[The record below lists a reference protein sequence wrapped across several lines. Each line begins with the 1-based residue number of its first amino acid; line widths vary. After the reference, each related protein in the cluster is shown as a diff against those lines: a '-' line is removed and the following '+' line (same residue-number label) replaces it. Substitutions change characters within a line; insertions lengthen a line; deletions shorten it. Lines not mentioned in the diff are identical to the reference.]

1 MSDKNFLSWVG
12 FKGEDEKT
20 TTPTGNAL
28 ERIRDLEAQLADL
41 RSRRDITSLTKE
53 EFEILATETAMTII
67 KSAQGR
73 ESKAAALAQKVLNES
88 TKTAKENVETS
99 EAKARQILAGA
110 EARGRKYI
118 EAAESE
124 AAETKTKAE
133 RDAEELISSKKREAG
148 QVTANA
154 KREADKMIADATIE
168 IANYRTWLTSA
179 ISESERLYRIQTQSL
194 QSAEQAIAQ
203 SRAKLSGA
211 FEKLSGLQIDVDAN
225 LTLNNHPQT
234 KTFVRAADVAAA
246 TSVDSLVDSVVP
258 EVPLNKAPA
267 KRPARS
273 SSRAG
278 TKKPVKRTAAK
289 RK

>member
-12 FKGEDEKT
+12 FKGEEEKT
-20 TTPTGNAL
+20 SNPSGNAL

-67 KSAQGR
+67 KSAQAR

-88 TKTAKENVETS
+88 TKTAKENIESSET
-99 EAKARQILAGA
+99 KARQILAGA

-118 EAAESE
+118 ETAESE
-124 AAETKTKAE
+124 AAETKAKAE
-133 RDAEELISSKKREAG
+133 REAEEHLSAKRREAG

-246 TSVDSLVDSVVP
+246 TSVDALVDSEVP
-258 EVPLNKAPA
+258 EVPFKKAPA
-267 KRPARS
+267 KRPTRS
-273 SSRAG
+273 SARAG
-278 TKKPVKRTAAK
+278 TKSQ
-289 RK
+289 